1 MHAIVNI
8 PAPETY
14 FATCLRAIRA
24 KEIDRLYDNI
34 YDKAF
39 RSKPYAFPLKKNE
52 EKKRKERETK
62 ERKKPPVLRS
72 NKLRRSLLSI
82 ITKSNVS

>member
-52 EKKRKERETK
+52 EKKKEGKRNEGKKETACSTFK
-62 ERKKPPVLRS
+62 QTASIVIIDY
-72 NKLRRSLLSI
+72 NKI
-82 ITKSNVS
+82 